1 MKTVDFKNMTTAELN
16 EKLKAL
22 KVELF
27 NLRFQ
32 HATGQL
38 TNPMMLNTT
47 KKDIAK
53 LERERTCWQ
62 ESVRRNRKWK
72 NAMKEDKEQELLFQ
86 TKWTKQLLLP

>member
-16 EKLKAL
+16 DKLKAL

-53 LERERTCWQ
+53 VKTILKQRELAG
-62 ESVRRNRKWK
+62 K
-72 NAMKEDKEQELLFQ
+72 NA
-86 TKWTKQLLLP
+86 